1 MSTSAKPRAKR
12 PNPKPPRKAAAGV
25 KAKPKPAPKPKA
37 KGAPQRVTIP
47 RVALRVVE
55 GAAETSWPRECC
67 GLLVGV
73 REGAAIAITQAHPSP
88 NRARD
93 PRVAFEVDPEIWL
106 RLTRILADG
115 PEAVI
120 GLYHSHPDGPAEP
133 SPRDLAAAWGPD
145 LVWLVTAV
153 ARGKPAKTA
162 AFTLSESGGKR
173 QFVATPLIVQA

>member
-1 MSTSAKPRAKR
+1 MSTSEKPPAKR
-12 PNPKPPRKAAAGV
+12 SKASKPARKQAAG
-25 KAKPKPAPKPKA
+25 AKPKA
-37 KGAPQRVTIP
+37 KAKPAPRRVAIP
-47 RVALRVVE
+47 RAALRIVE
-55 GAAETSWPRECC
+55 GAAETAWPRECC

-73 REGAAIAITQAHPSP
+73 REGAAIAITRAHPSP

-93 PRVAFEVDPEIWL
+93 PRVAFEIDPEIWL
-106 RLTRILADG
+106 RLTRTLGDG

-145 LVWLVTAV
+145 LVWLVTGV

-162 AFTLSESGGKR
+162 AFTLSEVDGKR
-173 QFVATPLIVQA
+173 QFVATPLVLQG